1 MKVDVI
7 YEKSS
12 VSMCACWGSVSKR
25 AEACP
30 TSSWPPVLSTL
41 WENGF
46 HDVSLQP
53 HPQSFS
59 LGNLLEPITAPS
71 SSPILTCCGVFSK
84 GNPWRLTRTGPAL
97 HCRHSYWS
105 LREWRAVRRLNLSLQ
120 NSLLWAELR
129 KWRNN
134 WRESTLSSPQDHKG
148 IGDEV
153 SNVGMELKMWL
164 FCRHLYLVSW
174 TLSMAPLGQ
183 LVSGRLRVASVY
195 SINIPPGYTQSGEWN
210 DCNPIIQVNL
220 PSIAKPVC
228 VSTGKCY
235 L

>member
-1 MKVDVI
+1 MLAQDQYLK
-7 YEKSS
+7 ELK
-12 VSMCACWGSVSKR
+12 
-25 AEACP
+25 
-30 TSSWPPVLSTL
+30 PVLYQAAHRFCPHCGKM
-41 WENGF
+41 GF
-46 HDVSLQP
+46 MMYPSSLT
-53 HPQSFS
+53 PQSFS

-71 SSPILTCCGVFSK
+71 SSPILTCCGFFSK

-105 LREWRAVRRLNLSLQ
+105 VREWRAVRRLNLSLQ

-164 FCRHLYLVSW
+164 LCRHL
-174 TLSMAPLGQ
+174 
-183 LVSGRLRVASVY
+183 
-195 SINIPPGYTQSGEWN
+195 
-210 DCNPIIQVNL
+210 
-220 PSIAKPVC
+220 
-228 VSTGKCY
+228 
-235 L
+235 